1 MSKKTDVG
9 HAMTKAEAADIFE
22 RMARI
27 TEGEMREASLL
38 ATAALRRSVRSTR
51 AAKKAAI
58 EKRKAARAGVPCDMT
73 NRMKPAGTEGAFDVC
88 VA

>member
-1 MSKKTDVG
+1 MKTMSKKTGVG
-9 HAMTKAEAADIFE
+9 HAMTKAEAADFFE
-22 RMARI
+22 RVARI

-58 EKRKAARAGVPCDMT
+58 ERRKAARGRSM
-73 NRMKPAGTEGAFDVC
+73 
-88 VA
+88 